1 MSGSQSYWVAEQG
14 DVVHRSGECP
24 GLVSGQQGNEA
35 QGIASQDVIEF
46 SSEAEAIER
55 AAGHRMCRHPK
66 CAL

>member
-1 MSGSQSYWVAEQG
+1 M
-14 DVVHRSGECP
+14 
-24 GLVSGQQGNEA
+24 SGQQGNEA